1 MASPII
7 NKMPIFE
14 TRFLADPD
22 MARWWVI
29 VAASTWFLY
38 NKRCFLTKILFNEDW
53 TGLEEMT
60 PRDEDQDQPALWT
73 MLA

>member
-1 MASPII
+1 
-7 NKMPIFE
+7 MPIFE

-38 NKRCFLTKILFNEDW
+38 NKRCFLTNILFNEDW

-60 PRDEDQDQPALWT
+60 PGDEDQDQPALWI